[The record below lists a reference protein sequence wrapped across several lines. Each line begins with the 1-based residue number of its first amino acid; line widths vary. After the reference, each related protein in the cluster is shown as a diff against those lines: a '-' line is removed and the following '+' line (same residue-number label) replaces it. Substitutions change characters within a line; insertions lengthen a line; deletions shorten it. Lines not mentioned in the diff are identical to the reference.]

1 MQRHFCLEHSGLVA
15 WGKMPGRYTGMRRNT
30 GPLLIAWLLLLS
42 SIPALAGDI
51 NGCKYLVIVD
61 LASDPYS
68 IVKELREQGKAAG
81 FSIAS
86 KLSEVPESD
95 LLKACLMSG
104 SWGRGTGNG
113 ELSVR
118 ILYATTGMAVGDAK
132 ASGSRTGSIT
142 SNVASSAKTVYSELG
157 YTGYSDEVNRQI
169 IQREYPPRPMFTTT
183 EEEIKKGNSN
193 NSIEGIWTDSDDH
206 YRLGIVPA
214 SDDSGFD
221 YVAVVLRSN
230 SPVWQPNEIKA
241 EIRHTIS
248 PVVFNCTY
256 YLGNKKPADTTL
268 TLEPEGILRGSISTG
283 KTTIDLRL
291 TRIWPKGS
299 EETPA
304 Q

>member
-1 MQRHFCLEHSGLVA
+1 VSAFVLF
-15 WGKMPGRYTGMRRNT
+15 
-30 GPLLIAWLLLLS
+30 

-51 NGCKYLVIVD
+51 NGCKYLVIID

-86 KLSEVPESD
+86 KFSEVPEGD

-113 ELSVR
+113 ELTVR
-118 ILYATTGMAVGDAK
+118 ILYATTGSAVGEAT
-132 ASGSRTGSIT
+132 ASGSRTGSVT
-142 SNVASSAKTVYSELG
+142 SNVASSTKKVYSELG
-157 YTGYSDEVNRQI
+157 YTGFSDEINRQI
-169 IQREYPPRPMFTTT
+169 ILREYPPRPTVVTT
-183 EEEIKKGNSN
+183 EEEIKKGNSR

-214 SDDSGFD
+214 SDASGFD
-221 YVAVVLRSN
+221 FVAVVLRSN
-230 SPVWQPNEIKA
+230 SQVWQPNEIKA

-268 TLEPEGILRGSISTG
+268 TLEPEGILHGSISNG
-283 KTTIDLRL
+283 KTNIDLRL
-291 TRIWPKGS
+291 TRVWPNGS
-299 EETPA
+299 EDAPA